1 MLGAGRFRT
10 WLLAGGL
17 LATPLAAQNSARVQH
32 VSVTGRGEQ
41 IAVEIQTSGTVIP
54 QSQLIAAPDRLVID
68 FPGALPGGDLHAVNV
83 NQGALKGIRAGL
95 FSTNPP
101 VTRIVLDLLAPRSYK
116 VLTTGNAAVV
126 KLGAAPPVAGAAA
139 PAQPPASNVAPA
151 AATAAPPAPT
161 PKPALDVTFQEGLL
175 RIRAQKTTLAE
186 VLFEVHQQTGAEI
199 AIPAGAE
206 QEVVAV
212 ELGPAPARDVLA
224 SLLNGSRY
232 NFVFVGGAADLQ
244 QVILSLR

>member
-41 IAVEIQTSGTVIP
+41 IAVEIQTSGTVTP

-68 FPGALPGGDLHAVNV
+68 FPGALPGGDLHSVNV

-116 VLTTGNAAVV
+116 VLTTGNGAVV

-151 AATAAPPAPT
+151 AAPAPT
-161 PKPALDVTFQEGLL
+161 PKPALDVTFQDGLL

-186 VLFEVHQQTGAEI
+186 VLFEVHQHTGAEI

-206 QEVVAV
+206 QEAVAV